1 MPGIIVGIDES
12 ANAQHVLDWAIREA
26 GSQKAD
32 LTVITVVP
40 TMVSWW
46 TGQAVDFPGREE
58 EKAAE
63 HARQAAQEKVA
74 KAASDGSGPQPASV
88 TVKALV
94 AHPAQALIDASRD
107 ADLVVVGARGSGGFA
122 ALLLGSCSTQ
132 VATHAACPVV
142 IVPAGR

>member
-12 ANAQHVLDWAIREA
+12 ANAQHVLEWAMREA
-26 GSQKAD
+26 GLQKVD
-32 LTVITVVP
+32 LTVMTVVP
-40 TMVSWW
+40 TMVSPW
-46 TGQAVDFPGREE
+46 TGQPLSFPGGEE
-58 EKAAE
+58 ATE

-74 KAASDGSGPQPASV
+74 KLTGEGSGPQPASV
-88 TVKALV
+88 TVQAFV
-94 AHPAQALIDASRD
+94 GHPAQALIDASRE

-132 VATHAACPVV
+132 VATHAVCPVV